1 MYISYVLNPLKRTEI
16 SLCLFLCNF
25 IFVLNSITATFS
37 HQTHTH
43 IKIYIFGKV
52 SITNM
57 MVEPHPPPNCFTYDS
72 VHGED
77 TIQIDFYNTACRP
90 LVDSVLRGFNGTIFA
105 YGQTGC
111 GKVS

>member
-1 MYISYVLNPLKRTEI
+1 
-16 SLCLFLCNF
+16 
-25 IFVLNSITATFS
+25 
-37 HQTHTH
+37 
-43 IKIYIFGKV
+43 
-52 SITNM
+52 M

-111 GKVS
+111 GKVSCMERLGNKNSERMRESK